1 MEEQVSVVEDKNTAK
16 ITKCLNCGTEFQ
28 GKFCPECGQR
38 ADTSRFT
45 IKFIFENL
53 LKAILS
59 NDGGVWITLKSLFT
73 HPGQMMVDIING
85 KRKSYFSPFPM
96 LFLTLSLYVVIFTF
110 TGSNKND
117 YDEIFP
123 NDDKEIVKDNKTDST
138 SETNNETEK
147 PAGKHF
153 SFEFD
158 TDDGMSNN
166 IENTVLRCIKFFN
179 NNYTIAFILTIP
191 FYIFA
196 ARVCYG
202 KKNRKRY
209 NRGEYCIPIIYSLII
224 VVLYQCLTSI
234 AFYFSKSL
242 YDTMDD
248 LNMVVT
254 IIAFTVCFKKMMEFN
269 VPKMI
274 WRSFLVHVL
283 YYVVVIGVAS
293 FAAIG
298 YFTLLYVS

>member
-1 MEEQVSVVEDKNTAK
+1 MEKDIIKAEDTKTVK
-16 ITKCLNCGTEFQ
+16 TTKCLNCDTEFE
-28 GKFCPECGQR
+28 GNFCPECGQR
-38 ADTSRFT
+38 ADTGRFT
-45 IKFIFENL
+45 VRFIFEIL

-96 LFLTLSLYVVIFTF
+96 LFLTLSLYVIIFTF
-110 TGSNKND
+110 TGSNKKS
-117 YDEIFP
+117 YDELYAED
-123 NDDKEIVKDNKTDST
+123 NKKEIKKEYTTVSNPEISNDASSSHQYSVDVELNDELT
-138 SETNNETEK
+138 
-147 PAGKHF
+147 GKV
-153 SFEFD
+153 
-158 TDDGMSNN
+158 
-166 IENTVLRCIKFFN
+166 ENAAKRCLKFYD
-179 NNYTIAFILTIP
+179 NNYTAIFILTIP

-234 AFYFSKSL
+234 AFYFSDVL
-242 YDTMDD
+242 YDKLDS
-248 LNMVVT
+248 LNPLVT
-254 IIAFTVCFKKMMEFN
+254 IVAFTACFRKMMEFGIA
-269 VPKMI
+269 KMV

-283 YYVVVIGVAS
+283 YYVVVVAIVGIAVIVYIACQL
-293 FAAIG
+293 AAA
-298 YFTLLYVS
+298 